1 MFRHHLLTQIIP
13 VSARDLEA
21 NLRVHARWT
30 AQIQTQQGQ
39 YTEYLSTPVTG
50 AHCRSMLIQ
59 LYLLCFAHYFKDAF
73 RETQQSSALSCFSSG
88 RQFMS
93 TQKKRMPII
102 EALSRN
108 EWSFFERLSDVFLHN
123 SPDKLKDPVDKS
135 RFIRQAKP
143 ELLAVILMSR
153 ALYTD
158 ASGNA
163 AEVYLEALKAIEEL
177 WLQST
182 HPIAHPQSFL
192 TGHEVAAL
200 LNQKPGPQI
209 GQVLNQ
215 LLDAQA
221 LSLVFDYE
229 SAVAYVKDLRTNNSE

>member
-1 MFRHHLLTQIIP
+1 M
-13 VSARDLEA
+13 
-21 NLRVHARWT
+21 
-30 AQIQTQQGQ
+30 
-39 YTEYLSTPVTG
+39 
-50 AHCRSMLIQ
+50 
-59 LYLLCFAHYFKDAF
+59 
-73 RETQQSSALSCFSSG
+73 
-88 RQFMS
+88 
-93 TQKKRMPII
+93 
-102 EALSRN
+102 
-108 EWSFFERLSDVFLHN
+108 HN